1 MILGMRCYS
10 SVETCVSLTVPPIG
24 AASALGSGGVAGTAL
39 HLKWTILGVSGVI
52 MFFRKDPPQTEG
64 RRNADLLIK
73 TPPEVSECRI
83 QGEFCPS
90 CILHSASMLHVKS
103 TEF

>member
-52 MFFRKDPPQTEG
+52 MFFRNAPPQTEG

-73 TPPEVSECRI
+73 TPPGREV
-83 QGEFCPS
+83 
-90 CILHSASMLHVKS
+90 AVKIRACQW
-103 TEF
+103 